1 MIELGKGK
9 LKYVVNYGIAPHLTE
24 LLKEH
29 VRSSEWFV
37 VSYDENL
44 NKIIQESEMD
54 LVIRFWDNISNK
66 VQVRYWNSVSWTYH
80 LY

>member
-24 LLKEH
+24 LLKEQ

-37 VSYDENL
+37 VSYDENF
-44 NKIIQESEMD
+44 K
-54 LVIRFWDNISNK
+54 
-66 VQVRYWNSVSWTYH
+66 
-80 LY
+80 

>member
-9 LKYVVNYGIAPHLTE
+9 LKYVVNCGIAPHLTE
-24 LLKEH
+24 LLKEQ